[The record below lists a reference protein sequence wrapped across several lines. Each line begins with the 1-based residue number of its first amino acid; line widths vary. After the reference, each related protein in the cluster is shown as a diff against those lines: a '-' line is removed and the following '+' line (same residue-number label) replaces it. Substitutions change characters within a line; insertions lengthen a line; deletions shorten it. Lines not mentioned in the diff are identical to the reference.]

1 MRVFVIGDMEGVS
14 GIVKW
19 AQTTGGHALYEEGR
33 RLYTEEVNA
42 AVRGARAAGAT
53 EVVVMDCHG
62 AGEDWTFN
70 SLLPEQLDA
79 DCEWVVQ
86 SRWTEY
92 TGLLES
98 GCDAALL
105 VGMHA
110 RAGVPD
116 GVLNHTVSGREWTD
130 LRFNGTLVGE
140 TGINAALC
148 GHWGTPV
155 LMVTGDEA
163 TCREATELLGEGL
176 VTVPVKRGLGRY
188 SARQVPPR
196 RARAMIEEGAS
207 RALRQVDAVRAY
219 RPEPPVEITVD
230 FTTTDL
236 VEGYRRRPGVEVT
249 GPRQIV
255 SRADD
260 WWTAWRQ
267 FFL

>member
-19 AQTTGGHALYEEGR
+19 DQTRGGHSLYEEGR
-33 RLYTEEVNA
+33 RLYTEEMNA
-42 AVRGARAAGAT
+42 AVRGARGAGAN
-53 EVVVMDCHG
+53 EIVVMDCHG
-62 AGEDWTFN
+62 AGEGWSFN
-70 SLLPEQLDA
+70 SLVPERLDP

-86 SRWTEY
+86 SQWTEY
-92 TGLLES
+92 TELLES
-98 GCDAALL
+98 GCDAALF

-110 RAGVPD
+110 RAGVAD
-116 GVLNHTVSGREWTD
+116 GVLNHTVSSREWSD

-163 TCREATELLGEGL
+163 TCREATELLGPGL

-188 SARQVPPR
+188 SARQIPPQ
-196 RARAMIEEGAS
+196 RARAMIEEGAT
-207 RALRQVDAVRAY
+207 RALRQPRAVRPF
-219 RPEPPVEITVD
+219 RLEPPVEITVD

-236 VEGYRRRPGVEVT
+236 VDGYRRRPGVEVT
-249 GPRQIV
+249 GPRRIV